1 MKNSFVHKGFTV
13 SMTAVRNDADPE
25 RVRFDVAV
33 VIEDISTGQFLLNET
48 RLVEAPAKTQGTSN
62 AVTCLKLYVRHQ
74 SSCAPRGRSGSTRA
88 PQSFVP
94 CPALPPA
101 GFR

>member
-33 VIEDISTGQFLLNET
+33 VVEDISTGQILLNET
-48 RLVEAPAKTQGTSN
+48 RPVEALDKEQITAERALN
-62 AVTCLKLYVRHQ
+62 H
-74 SSCAPRGRSGSTRA
+74 CAHEARNLIDGGDKA
-88 PQSFVP
+88 
-94 CPALPPA
+94 
-101 GFR
+101 